1 MYRRGIY
8 GSFYGIGLVDLMGCA
23 EAALVVEVVHLF
35 LNYTALFLLVIW
47 LENRDGWITFR
58 IARGVLVEYK
68 VLTWY
73 ESLSEAGKSEEEEV
87 ISVSEMFW

>member
-47 LENRDGWITFR
+47 LENRDG
-58 IARGVLVEYK
+58 
-68 VLTWY
+68 
-73 ESLSEAGKSEEEEV
+73 
-87 ISVSEMFW
+87 